1 MNIEFL
7 LEEESAEAA
16 LHNLLPKILPSNV
29 TFRFHNFRG
38 KQNLLAQLPKRLR
51 GYNQWLPSDWR
62 IVVLVDEDREDC
74 KLLKAR
80 LEKMASDAGL
90 QIKSQSRNFQILNR
104 IAVEELEA
112 WFFGDIVALNAAY
125 PKTPITLSHQK
136 NYRKPDAIKGGTW
149 EALERVLQTAGYY
162 LGGLPKIEVA
172 RNVSQYME
180 PERNRSRSFQVFKEG
195 LLEIIRT

>member
-51 GYNQWLPSDWR
+51 GYHQWLPPDWR

-74 KLLKAR
+74 QLLKAR
-80 LEKMASDAGL
+80 LEKIAADAGL
-90 QIKSQSRNFQILNR
+90 QIKSQRRNFQILNR

-125 PKTPITLSHQK
+125 PKTPVTLSQQK
-136 NYRKPDAIKGGTW
+136 NYREPDAIKGGTW

-172 RNVSQYME
+172 RKVSQFME

-195 LLEIIRT
+195 LLELITK